1 MPVWMSLN
9 SMDMNTFASV
19 VMTQVSFILNLA
31 LANPSKKSLKKVNK
45 KVDTHGYFA
54 YFYCIIIRDM
64 NIQVTVKDA
73 DQVIQQYVLSV
84 KALDIV
90 QPIFE
95 EACSVWDEYLVT
107 FQGIGFDLNMQSTQ
121 TYKQELMHRQWLLD
135 LHDETS
141 GEE

>member
-1 MPVWMSLN
+1 
-9 SMDMNTFASV
+9 
-19 VMTQVSFILNLA
+19 
-31 LANPSKKSLKKVNK
+31 
-45 KVDTHGYFA
+45 
-54 YFYCIIIRDM
+54 M

-135 LHDETS
+135 LHDETA